1 MRQECVVTLTT
12 QVIVEEKVVK
22 ALTECEV
29 VVMKCIWETDHD
41 MALPEIME
49 MVNRRFQ
56 KSWKPQTV
64 STFLTRLVKKDFLNM
79 YRQGRS
85 FLYHPLVAELDYGEG
100 QINKCADLWCNN
112 DADLFI
118 SALNKQRKLKK
129 DEVQRI
135 RALID
140 DLD

>member
-1 MRQECVVTLTT
+1 M
-12 QVIVEEKVVK
+12 K

-41 MALPEIME
+41 MALPEIMSK
-49 MVNRRFQ
+49 VNTRYH
-56 KSWKPQTV
+56 KEWKPQTV

-85 FLYHPLVAELDYGEG
+85 FLYHPLVEEQEYGKG
-100 QINKCADLWCNN
+100 QITKCADLWYNN
-112 DADLFI
+112 DADLFL

-129 DEVQRI
+129 EEIERI

-140 DLD
+140 ELD

>member
-1 MRQECVVTLTT
+1 M
-12 QVIVEEKVVK
+12 K

-41 MALPEIME
+41 MALPEIMN
-49 MVNRRFQ
+49 MVNNRYH
-56 KSWKPQTV
+56 KEWKPQTV

-85 FLYHPLVAELDYGEG
+85 FLYHPLVGEQVYGEG
-100 QINKCADLWCNN
+100 QITKCADLWCNN
-112 DADLFI
+112 DADLYL

-129 DEVQRI
+129 EEIDRI

-140 DLD
+140 QLD

>member
-1 MRQECVVTLTT
+1 M
-12 QVIVEEKVVK
+12 K

-41 MALPEIME
+41 MALPEIMS
-49 MVNRRFQ
+49 MVNSRYH
-56 KSWKPQTV
+56 KEWKPQTV

-85 FLYHPLVAELDYGEG
+85 FLYHPLVEERAYGEG
-100 QINKCADLWCNN
+100 QITKCADLWCNN
-112 DADLFI
+112 DADLFL

-129 DEVQRI
+129 EEIDRI

-140 DLD
+140 QLD

>member
-1 MRQECVVTLTT
+1 M
-12 QVIVEEKVVK
+12 K

-41 MALPEIME
+41 MALPEIMN
-49 MVNRRFQ
+49 MVNSRYH
-56 KSWKPQTV
+56 KEWKPQTV

-85 FLYHPLVAELDYGEG
+85 FLYHPLVEERAYGEG
-100 QINKCADLWCNN
+100 QITKCADLWCNN
-112 DADLFI
+112 DADLYL

-129 DEVQRI
+129 EEIDRI

-140 DLD
+140 QLD

>member
-1 MRQECVVTLTT
+1 MLFRS
-12 QVIVEEKVVK
+12 
-22 ALTECEV
+22 ECEV

-41 MALPEIME
+41 MALPEIMN
-49 MVNRRFQ
+49 MVNNRYH
-56 KSWKPQTV
+56 KEWKPQTV

-85 FLYHPLVAELDYGEG
+85 FLYHPLVEEQVYGEG
-100 QINKCADLWCNN
+100 QITKCADLWCNN
-112 DADLFI
+112 DADLYL

-129 DEVQRI
+129 EEIDRI

-140 DLD
+140 QLD